1 MSETN
6 ANRERP
12 ELNEG
17 PQHAE
22 FVDAHTY
29 TCDLCMCVH
38 IYNTIGLYLLI
49 SELEARRPIG
59 VIKTPTPMRQNNYES
74 QIMTWRHIIILCI
87 IRDQKYVVCA

>member
-1 MSETN
+1 MAVESRHTPVAVVGACEDVVTITGQNAVFVCMSETGHKLTYPN

-29 TCDLCMCVH
+29 MF
-38 IYNTIGLYLLI
+38 
-49 SELEARRPIG
+49 
-59 VIKTPTPMRQNNYES
+59 
-74 QIMTWRHIIILCI
+74 
-87 IRDQKYVVCA
+87 